1 MGAVGIDLHK
11 REREY
16 EQLTL
21 SDENVVKYLILY
33 RSKVDVT
40 YGANVNI
47 NIYQAGDIF
56 EFNQELIALYT
67 SLDALIKDIKI
78 KDKDQEFLRLIFEG
92 HEISDIIE
100 LYNFPRMTAYRTLN
114 RIVEKIVTENH
125 NSWKRAIEKQGD
137 ITYGTK

>member
-1 MGAVGIDLHK
+1 MGAVGIDIHR

-40 YGANVNI
+40 YGANINI

-56 EFNQELIALYT
+56 EFNQELISLYT
-67 SLDALIKDIKI
+67 SLDILISNIKI

-92 HEISDIIE
+92 NEITDIIK
-100 LYNFPRMTAYRTLN
+100 LYNFPQKTAYRTLT
-114 RIVEKIVTENH
+114 RIVDKIVEANH
-125 NSWKRAIEKQGD
+125 DSWKLAMSKQGL
-137 ITYGTK
+137 